1 MKITIL
7 DGAVENPGDLSWE
20 ALAALGDLTVY
31 DYTAPEE
38 ILPRIGDA
46 PIILTNKT
54 PITRQT
60 MDECPN
66 LRYIG
71 VLATGFNVI
80 DVAAAKEKGIVV
92 ANVPSYGTQAVAQFV
107 MAQLLEICHRIGHH
121 NDAVQQGRWTACRD
135 FSFWD
140 YPLMELAGKTFGIV
154 GYGRI
159 GQATAELARAFG
171 MNVIYYSRHGSG
183 EGYVPLDELYAR
195 SDIVSLHCPQTPE
208 NVGMIDKTALA
219 KMKDGVIFA
228 QHRAR
233 RAHQRSGFAGC
244 FAVRQ
249 GVRRRVGRGVHRAD
263 SGGQPAAGAGQ
274 HDYHAAHR
282 VGKPRGAPAA
292 DGYGGGE
299 CKKLLEWDA
308 EQQRGEVNRIP
319 RNAEKSPF
327 RGHLFPFPSR
337 KETNASPDCKPARNF
352 RRMCVFLRR
361 NVLQ

>member
-7 DGAVENPGDLSWE
+7 DGAVENPGDLSWD

-195 SDIVSLHCPQTPE
+195 SDIVSLHCPLTEQTR
-208 NVGMIDKTALA
+208 GMIGKEQLA
-219 KMKDGVIFA
+219 MMKPNAIIVNEA
-228 QHRAR
+228 
-233 RAHQRSGFAGC
+233 
-244 FAVRQ
+244 
-249 GVRRRVGRGVHRAD
+249 
-263 SGGQPAAGAGQ
+263 
-274 HDYHAAHR
+274 
-282 VGKPRGAPAA
+282 RGAVIDDKALVEALQNGTIWGAA
-292 DGYGGGE
+292 IDTWEKEPLDPNDPLVKMEKVITTSHLGAATRETVIRCFSIGYQNILRQIHGE
-299 CKKLLEWDA
+299 EL
-308 EQQRGEVNRIP
+308 VNRI
-319 RNAEKSPF
+319 
-327 RGHLFPFPSR
+327 
-337 KETNASPDCKPARNF
+337 
-352 RRMCVFLRR
+352 V
-361 NVLQ
+361 